1 MKIGVADTM
10 FSRVNMFP
18 FVENG
23 LNDSGFLGD
32 IERYTVP
39 GVKDLPVACKRLFLD
54 YNCDIVIA
62 LGMPGPMK
70 VDKTCSHEASLSIQ
84 QVQLEVSKHILEVF
98 VHMDEATSDKEL
110 NEICKNRA
118 YKHTLNAV
126 ALLKGKTE
134 LSKYAGQGV
143 RQGFPNEGPVSLE

>member
-18 FVENG
+18 FVEEG
-23 LNDSGFLGD
+23 LKDSGFDGL

-54 YNCDIVIA
+54 HNCDIVIA

-84 QVQLEVSKHILEVF
+84 QVQLEVCKHILEVF
-98 VHMDEATSDKEL
+98 VHMDEATSGKEL
-110 NEICKNRA
+110 NEICKNRS

-143 RQGFPNEGPVSLE
+143 RQGFPDEGPVDLK

>member
-18 FVENG
+18 FVEDG
-23 LNDSGFLGD
+23 LKDSGFDGCV
-32 IERYTVP
+32 ERYTVP

-54 YNCDIVIA
+54 HNCDIVIA

-84 QVQLEVSKHILEVF
+84 QVQLEVKKHILEVF
-98 VHMDEATSDKEL
+98 IHMDEATSGKEL
-110 NEICKNRA
+110 HEICKNRS

-143 RQGFPNEGPVSLE
+143 RQGFDDEGPVRL